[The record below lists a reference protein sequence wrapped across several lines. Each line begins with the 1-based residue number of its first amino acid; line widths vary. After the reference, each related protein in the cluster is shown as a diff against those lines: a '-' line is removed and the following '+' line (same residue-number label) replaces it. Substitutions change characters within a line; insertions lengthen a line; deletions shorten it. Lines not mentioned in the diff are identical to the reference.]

1 MLVVLAWKVKEY
13 FDNKQIERGI
23 ALALEA
29 IKQKRDEESLEQ
41 AIERLKAARWKPTK
55 S

>member
-13 FDNKQIERGI
+13 FEKKQRAEGI

-29 IKQKRDEESLEQ
+29 DRQKREGESLEQ
-41 AIERLKAARWKPTK
+41 AIERLEAEGWKPPK